1 MKLANRKLY
10 LIAAAI
16 SALAKVKLAEAGLMS
31 SNPAVLEILAVA
43 IRKGFDTPE
52 KAAFAHIHPEL
63 RTRVLIHEFFMR
75 RVGAREPVINQ
86 DFRDVMRHIEAV
98 LAFADPEAD

>member
-1 MKLANRKLY
+1 MGVTATQDSTSEWRELGAQ
-10 LIAAAI
+10 
-16 SALAKVKLAEAGLMS
+16 V
-31 SNPAVLEILAVA
+31 
-43 IRKGFDTPE
+43 KGFDTPE